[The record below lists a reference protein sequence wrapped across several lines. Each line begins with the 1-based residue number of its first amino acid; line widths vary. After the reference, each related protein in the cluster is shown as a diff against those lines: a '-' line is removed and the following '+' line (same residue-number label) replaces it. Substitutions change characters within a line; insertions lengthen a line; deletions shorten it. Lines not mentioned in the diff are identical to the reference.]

1 MEEYLKITHF
11 RNGMLQICPSNI
23 LSVSNAFE
31 STDIYK
37 IAYRCII
44 QTLNM
49 CTDWSILMKP
59 SILPSAS
66 MMAANARQPFATSF
80 GTKQCRQIPSSS
92 NSQQLSELISFTLSS
107 IFIATSYINNVRTFP
122 QCVEIS
128 NSNTSLSSVNHRECM
143 YFFYHVSA

>member
-49 CTDWSILMKP
+49 CTD
-59 SILPSAS
+59 
-66 MMAANARQPFATSF
+66 
-80 GTKQCRQIPSSS
+80 
-92 NSQQLSELISFTLSS
+92 
-107 IFIATSYINNVRTFP
+107 
-122 QCVEIS
+122 
-128 NSNTSLSSVNHRECM
+128 
-143 YFFYHVSA
+143 